1 MLKPNPQ
8 WDGIW
13 EWGAGGGLCLFKVP
27 GYEDR
32 ALMNGI
38 NAVTKQASESS
49 LSLPDTKSSGPLILD
64 FLTSKAKWNEYL
76 LFKPLYSAIC

>member
-1 MLKPNPQ
+1 
-8 WDGIW
+8 
-13 EWGAGGGLCLFKVP
+13 
-27 GYEDR
+27 
-32 ALMNGI
+32 MNGI